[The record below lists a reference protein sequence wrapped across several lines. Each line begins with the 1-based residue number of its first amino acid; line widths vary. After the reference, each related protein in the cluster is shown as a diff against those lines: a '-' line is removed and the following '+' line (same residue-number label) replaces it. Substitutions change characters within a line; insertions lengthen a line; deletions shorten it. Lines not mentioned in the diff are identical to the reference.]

1 MNSQLPGLKRLPLYF
16 NFKSQI
22 DILPMVASAVDEPA
36 ASLNW
41 EKELATLL
49 EELSSVQEELLSVL
63 EAKKDCLA
71 AADIEKLPQLQVREL
86 ALGERLQ
93 ACHQRRGEL
102 LAAAKEQT
110 LPGTSLRQLAA
121 TFSTQQRE
129 KLGKQVKEA
138 EGRTRLLQ
146 NQCITNWV
154 LAQRSLL
161 HVSQLLEIIA
171 TGGRLQPTYGD
182 GETVHS
188 VGSLVNQEA

>member
-1 MNSQLPGLKRLPLYF
+1 
-16 NFKSQI
+16 
-22 DILPMVASAVDEPA
+22 MVALTSYETADPVF
-36 ASLNW
+36 NW
-41 EKELATLL
+41 EQELATLL
-49 EELSSVQEELLSVL
+49 GELSSVQDELLAVL
-63 EAKKDCLA
+63 IAKKDCLA
-71 AADIEKLPQLQVREL
+71 GAELEALADLQVREL

-102 LAAAKEQT
+102 LAVAKEQN
-110 LPGTSLRQLAA
+110 LPGDSLGQLAA
-121 TFSTQQRE
+121 TLPARQRD
-129 KLGKQVKEA
+129 KLGKKVKESQA
-138 EGRTRLLQ
+138 QMRLLQ
-146 NQCITNWV
+146 NQSITNWV

>member
-1 MNSQLPGLKRLPLYF
+1 VKVADPEFQPDLSNLKLTA
-16 NFKSQI
+16 I
-22 DILPMVASAVDEPA
+22 PMVASVIDETA
-36 ASLNW
+36 ALPLNW
-41 EKELATLL
+41 EQEIAVLL
-49 EELSSVQEELLSVL
+49 EELSNVQEELLSVL
-63 EAKKDCLA
+63 VAKKDCLA
-71 AADIEKLPQLQVREL
+71 AADVEGLPELQTREL

-102 LAAAKEQT
+102 LAAAKHQS
-110 LPGTSLRQLAA
+110 LPGTSLTQLAA
-121 TFSTQQRE
+121 TLPARQRE
-129 KLGKQVKEA
+129 KLGKQVKES
-138 EGRTRLLQ
+138 EGRMRLLQ
-146 NQCITNWV
+146 NQSITNWV

>member
-1 MNSQLPGLKRLPLYF
+1 
-16 NFKSQI
+16 
-22 DILPMVASAVDEPA
+22 MVALISDETADPT
-36 ASLNW
+36 LHW
-41 EKELATLL
+41 EQELATLL
-49 EELSSVQEELLSVL
+49 EELSSVQDELLSVL
-63 EAKKDCLA
+63 IAKKDCLA
-71 AADIEKLPQLQVREL
+71 GAELEAIAELQVREL

-102 LAAAKEQT
+102 LALAKDNQ
-110 LPGTSLRQLAA
+110 LPSDSLAQLAA
-121 TFSTQQRE
+121 TLPARQRD
-129 KLGKQVKEA
+129 KLGKQVKESQA
-138 EGRTRLLQ
+138 QMRLLQ
-146 NQCITNWV
+146 NQSITNWV